1 MSFPKS
7 GGQPCAYCHED
18 VGHVAVPAEPQVSSS
33 PVAAADRVGEQVV
46 PLMRGDVG
54 EGGLSEG
61 HERDLGLHEQR

>member
-1 MSFPKS
+1 M
-7 GGQPCAYCHED
+7 
-18 VGHVAVPAEPQVSSS
+18 AVPAEPQVSSS